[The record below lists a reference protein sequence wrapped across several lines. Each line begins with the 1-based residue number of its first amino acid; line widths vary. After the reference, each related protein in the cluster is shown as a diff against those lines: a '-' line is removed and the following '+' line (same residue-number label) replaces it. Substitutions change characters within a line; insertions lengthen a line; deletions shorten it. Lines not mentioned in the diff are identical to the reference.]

1 MTDLIKP
8 ARDLA
13 GQAIIDSAKLVTLVA
28 YEGKGVNAAAKV
40 LGVTPKEVQ
49 AELQKK
55 SVLKMIE
62 TAQKDRL
69 PLIAHIPIANMA
81 NRLARLERIA
91 NESAVEGDYT
101 NQLRAIKEARE
112 ETKDQVVQSS
122 HSGPKIVVNIAKLI
136 DTRANSQEDV
146 LTKPLESVVDA
157 VFGEIDDD
165 TDVQGRS
172 AKIQEV
178 SEG

>member
-13 GQAIIDSAKLVTLVA
+13 GQAIVDSARLVTLVA
-28 YEGKGVNAAAKV
+28 YEGKGINAAAKV

-91 NESAVEGDYT
+91 NESAIEGDHT

-112 ETKDQVVQSS
+112 ETKDQIGQSN
-122 HSGPKIVVNIAKLI
+122 HSGPRIIVNIAKLS
-136 DTRANSQEDV
+136 DSNTNSKEDV
-146 LTKPLESVVDA
+146 LTKPIESVVDA
-157 VFGEIDDD
+157 VFGEVDDD
-165 TDVQGRS
+165 KNVQGRS
-172 AKIQEV
+172 TEIQEI
-178 SEG
+178 SD

>member
-13 GQAIIDSAKLVTLVA
+13 GQAIVDSARLVTLVA
-28 YEGKGVNAAAKV
+28 YEGKGINAAAKV

-91 NESAVEGDYT
+91 NESAIEGDHT

-112 ETKDQVVQSS
+112 ETKDQIVQSN
-122 HSGPKIVVNIAKLI
+122 HSGPIVVNIAKLS
-136 DTRANSQEDV
+136 DSSTNSKEDV
-146 LTKPLESVVDA
+146 LTKPIESVVDA
-157 VFGEIDDD
+157 VFGEVDDD
-165 TDVQGRS
+165 KNVQGRS
-172 AKIQEV
+172 TEIQEV
-178 SEG
+178 SD